1 MAPSIPNRLSG
12 DPVKLRQ
19 ILLHLIDNA
28 IKFTPQGKVV
38 VEALGQLDVRF
49 CVRDSGPGMDR
60 ELAAR
65 AVEPFFTTREGA
77 AGLGLSQA
85 YAFARQSGGVLS
97 IDSNPGE
104 GAEVS
109 ITLPQGG

>member
-1 MAPSIPNRLSG
+1 LSLQRFTDPEAAARDLVQRLA
-12 DPVKLRQ
+12 R
-19 ILLHLIDNA
+19 
-28 IKFTPQGKVV
+28 
-38 VEALGQLDVRF
+38 GQWTA
-49 CVRDSGPGMDR
+49 SAMDR
-60 ELAAR
+60 ALFPAALLA
-65 AVEPFFTTREGA
+65 TMEGA